1 MKWILVLFWSLN
13 GQPVVNHIGFESQQI
28 CEERLSAVHKVFEMM
43 DHPDWVG
50 VCQLANPE

>member
-13 GQPVVNHIGFESQQI
+13 GQPVVNRIGFESQQI
-28 CEERLSAVHKVFEMM
+28 CEERLSAMHKVFEMM
-43 DHPDWVG
+43 DHSDRVG